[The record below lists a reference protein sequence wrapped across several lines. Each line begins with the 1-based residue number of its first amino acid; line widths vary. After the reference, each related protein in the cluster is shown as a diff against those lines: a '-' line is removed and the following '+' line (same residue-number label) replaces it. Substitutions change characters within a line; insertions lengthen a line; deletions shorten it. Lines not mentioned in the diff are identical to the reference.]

1 MPQSDSPQR
10 KILVV
15 DDEPDIVDIV
25 KEHFEAIY
33 DVHTALSGRRAIKL
47 VRTERPDLLLLDL
60 RMPDLS
66 GVDVLKTVHRTNPEL
81 PVIIITANE
90 DADLAA
96 EAMARGAFSYVQKPF
111 NFDSLDHLVA
121 RAITAK
127 YRVNTGGD

>member
-1 MPQSDSPQR
+1 MLPSNTPRR

-33 DVHTALSGRRAIKL
+33 EVHTALSGRRAIKL
-47 VRTERPDLLLLDL
+47 VSIERPDLVLLDR

-66 GVDVLKTVHRTNPEL
+66 GVDVLKAVHTIDPKI

-90 DADLAA
+90 DAHLAA
-96 EAMARGAFSYVQKPF
+96 EAIAEGAFSYVPKPF
-111 NFDSLDHLVA
+111 DFESLDHLVA
-121 RAITAK
+121 IALGT
-127 YRVNTGGD
+127 

>member
-1 MPQSDSPQR
+1 MPQSDPSRR

-66 GVDVLKTVHRTNPEL
+66 GVDVLKTVRRMDPKL

-90 DADLAA
+90 DADLTA
-96 EAMARGAFSYVQKPF
+96 EAIGQGAFSYVPKPF
-111 NFDSLDHLVA
+111 DFDSLDHLVA
-121 RAITAK
+121 IALDK
-127 YRVNTGGD
+127 